1 MESNNGVTPINVYAD
16 PGRNNEIVKALKE
29 RHNVTLEDFGL
40 TFEEYERVVGHL
52 CGNNIYENIKME
64 KTSDNYYSTH
74 CMFLYLDGDDGVA
87 IFKSDSEMYG
97 HDWDIDDRGFSF
109 ECLSGGYVDI
119 NSTMMSYIVSR
130 FQQFERDRENLYATE
145 EIDTTQTL
153 LDKYGAVL
161 TTDEV
166 ADFLSLSKHT
176 VIGYRRRGI
185 GPKYSRLGRSI
196 RYQLFDVMSWRDSN
210 VVAQQ

>member
-29 RHNVTLEDFGL
+29 RHQVTLEDFGL

-52 CGNNIYENIKME
+52 CGNNIYESIKME

-74 CMFLYLDGDDGVA
+74 CMFLYLDGDEGVA

-145 EIDTTQTL
+145 EIDTTQIL